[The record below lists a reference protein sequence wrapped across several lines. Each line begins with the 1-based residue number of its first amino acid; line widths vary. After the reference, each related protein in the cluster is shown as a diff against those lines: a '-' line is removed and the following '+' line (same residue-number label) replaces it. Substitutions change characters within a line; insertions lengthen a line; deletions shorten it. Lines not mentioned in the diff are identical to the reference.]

1 MNVNLR
7 RVSALL
13 VLATL
18 ASCVENQV
26 ADVDRPVD
34 GPMII
39 NELSNSVPGE
49 LMIKVRPQEETK
61 AMNGNSSSMQDT
73 REIAELLA
81 ESDPDFTLERLF
93 PECGRFE
100 ERTREEGL
108 DSWYIARF
116 DRSLE
121 KTSEIVKKLRN
132 CSSVE
137 LIEYSPKLR
146 MYDGG
151 AICSGN
157 ACRPVLSS
165 AAVTRKERFPFNESA
180 DSRDRQ
186 WHYNNTGLVMG
197 KPSLIGA
204 DANVWKAWT
213 LCTGSPDVIVAVVDQ
228 GIMYDHEDLSANMW
242 VNAGE
247 IPDNGIDDD
256 GNGYVDD
263 IYGFNFIDGNNH
275 IFSSAEQA
283 HGTHVA
289 GTIAAVNNNA
299 LGVNGIAGGSG
310 NGTGYA

>member
-132 CSSVE
+132 CRSTSSSMSLV
-137 LIEYSPKLR
+137 SP
-146 MYDGG
+146 
-151 AICSGN
+151 
-157 ACRPVLSS
+157 
-165 AAVTRKERFPFNESA
+165 
-180 DSRDRQ
+180 
-186 WHYNNTGLVMG
+186 
-197 KPSLIGA
+197 
-204 DANVWKAWT
+204 
-213 LCTGSPDVIVAVVDQ
+213 
-228 GIMYDHEDLSANMW
+228 
-242 VNAGE
+242 
-247 IPDNGIDDD
+247 
-256 GNGYVDD
+256 
-263 IYGFNFIDGNNH
+263 
-275 IFSSAEQA
+275 
-283 HGTHVA
+283 
-289 GTIAAVNNNA
+289 
-299 LGVNGIAGGSG
+299 
-310 NGTGYA
+310 